1 MLDIGCGGG
10 EIAAWLAGQGFE
22 VTGVDWSRAAIALAE
37 AAHPNVG
44 GLRFETL
51 DICRRAPGRRQ
62 FEGLVDRG
70 CLHTVPTR
78 ARADYVWNVAA
89 AAKPGARFLLL
100 HHLLKQER
108 ADMIRQFE
116 ELFLPAFD
124 IVRISDNVFERN
136 SSKTHKPPVS
146 GLACWM
152 VRRERL

>member
-1 MLDIGCGGG
+1 
-10 EIAAWLAGQGFE
+10 
-22 VTGVDWSRAAIALAE
+22 
-37 AAHPNVG
+37 
-44 GLRFETL
+44 
-51 DICRRAPGRRQ
+51 
-62 FEGLVDRG
+62 
-70 CLHTVPTR
+70 
-78 ARADYVWNVAA
+78 VWNVAA

-108 ADMIRQFE
+108 ADTIRQFE

-124 IVRISDNVFERN
+124 IVRISDNVFEWN